1 MLGGF
6 KCVCEWIGSLGMF
19 FFKASISAVHEVLIW
34 IYFILYKHIIDT
46 LEISVQHRHSLVLW
60 WWWWQYAVEVARIWL
75 AVAGGVVLAVKIGG
89 FILVGERGKN
99 GEQNV
104 KNEKKN
110 TFIH

>member
-1 MLGGF
+1 M
-6 KCVCEWIGSLGMF
+6 
-19 FFKASISAVHEVLIW
+19 
-34 IYFILYKHIIDT
+34 
-46 LEISVQHRHSLVLW
+46 
-60 WWWWQYAVEVARIWL
+60 